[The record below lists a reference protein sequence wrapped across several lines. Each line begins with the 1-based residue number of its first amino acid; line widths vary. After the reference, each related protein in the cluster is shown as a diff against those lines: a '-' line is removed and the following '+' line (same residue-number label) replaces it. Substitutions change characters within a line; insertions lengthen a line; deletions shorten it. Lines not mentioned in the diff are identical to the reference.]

1 MAEHQSYGSGGQ
13 GVRPGAGAV
22 NGAAEVLVVEDDP
35 EINELIGA
43 YVELAGYPCRRVTR
57 GDDALREARAHHPL
71 LIVLD
76 VMLPDL
82 DGFEICRRLRSER
95 DTSDIPIVMLT
106 ALDQE
111 EMRSRAR
118 QCGATEY
125 LTKPFDPDRL
135 METIRLRAN
144 HHQPQGQPAHAG

>member
-1 MAEHQSYGSGGQ
+1 MTQHHGFHPHQ
-13 GVRPGAGAV
+13 AGTQVAGT

-35 EINELIGA
+35 EINELIAA
-43 YVELAGYPCRRVTR
+43 YVELAGYHCLRVMR
-57 GDDALREARAHHPL
+57 GDDAVREAHAHHPA

-82 DGFEICRRLRSER
+82 DGFEVCRQLRAEL
-95 DTSDIPIVMLT
+95 DTAGIPIVMLT

-111 EMRSRAR
+111 DMRCRAR
-118 QCGATEY
+118 ECGATDY

-135 METIRLRAN
+135 LETIRLRAN
-144 HHQPQGQPAHAG
+144 GHSLPATARAR

>member
-1 MAEHQSYGSGGQ
+1 MADYNQSNDQGGNDGQ
-13 GVRPGAGAV
+13 V
-22 NGAAEVLVVEDDP
+22 NDAADDREVLVVEDDP

-43 YVELAGYPCRRVTR
+43 YVELAGYRARRVGR
-57 GDDALREARAHHPL
+57 GDDALREAGSHPPSL
-71 LIVLD
+71 VVLD

-82 DGFEICRRLRSER
+82 DGFEICRRLRSQPPTA
-95 DTSDIPIVMLT
+95 DVPIIMLT

-111 EMRSRAR
+111 EMRGRAR

-135 METIRLRAN
+135 MDAIRQR
-144 HHQPQGQPAHAG
+144 AHANGAAPSKP

>member
-1 MAEHQSYGSGGQ
+1 MALSAELHGGQ
-13 GVRPGAGAV
+13 LQTGTSAG
-22 NGAAEVLVVEDDP
+22 GVLVVEDDP

-43 YVELAGYPCRRVTR
+43 YVELAGFPCRRVMR
-57 GDDALREARAHHPL
+57 GDDALREAQEHPPA

-82 DGFEICRRLRSER
+82 DGFEICRRLHADAR
-95 DTSDIPIVMLT
+95 TTNIPIIMLT

-111 EMRSRAR
+111 EMRCRATE
-118 QCGATEY
+118 CGASDY

-135 METIRLRAN
+135 INAIRLRARMN
-144 HHQPQGQPAHAG
+144 GRHLPG